1 MGGLVVT
8 ESVLFHKVRVHPVFI
23 VCVLIADAGA
33 SIPFSFRHGPGS
45 SQIPALEW
53 VLDGL
58 FWAASLAL
66 IARLSGF
73 LKPHRDA
80 WPLAV
85 SAGVWA
91 AYACYAGFFLIAAQW
106 EYRLGFGLIF
116 IAWSFLCAFVYV
128 REVYG

>member
-1 MGGLVVT
+1 MTT
-8 ESVLFHKVRVHPVFI
+8 ESALFHKVRVHPVFI
-23 VCVLIADAGA
+23 LCVLIADIGA

-45 SQIPALEW
+45 SSVPWLEW
-53 VLDGL
+53 VLDAL

-66 IARLSGF
+66 IARLAGI
-73 LKPHRDA
+73 LKPYRDA
-80 WPLAV
+80 WPIAV

-91 AYACYAGFFLIAAQW
+91 AYACYAGFFLIAATW

-116 IAWSFLCAFVYV
+116 LAFSLLCAFVYV